1 MKINYKNYQVK
12 EYYELQGSPRL
23 LTPYWTLD
31 SESYSKETYRTEKM
45 LRAVL
50 PHLDDR
56 VLDDNC
62 LIRVTELPAIL
73 NRYESYFHNNNSSED
88 EYQLNDLIYL
98 I

>member
-1 MKINYKNYQVK
+1 
-12 EYYELQGSPRL
+12 
-23 LTPYWTLD
+23 
-31 SESYSKETYRTEKM
+31 M
-45 LRAVL
+45 LRAIL
-50 PHLDDR
+50 PHMDDS

-73 NRYESYFHNNNSSED
+73 NRYESYFHNNNSIED

>member
-1 MKINYKNYQVK
+1 MKINYSNNPTE
-12 EYYELQGSPRL
+12 EYYEQNDDLRL
-23 LTPYWTLD
+23 LSPYWTLD
-31 SESYSKETYRTEKM
+31 AENYSKEAYRTEKM

-50 PHLDDR
+50 PHMDDS

-73 NRYESYFHNNNSSED
+73 NRYESYFHNDNSSEA
-88 EYQLNDLIYL
+88 EYQLNDYIYL

>member
-1 MKINYKNYQVK
+1 MRINYANNQTK
-12 EYYELQGSPRL
+12 EYCEQDGELRL
-23 LTPYWTLD
+23 LSPYWTLD
-31 SESYSKETYRTEKM
+31 AENFSREAYRTEKM

-50 PHLDDR
+50 PHMDDR

-73 NRYESYFHNNNSSED
+73 NRYESHFHNNNSSED